1 MLKLNKLISLSMV
14 SILLSSNLY
23 SLTFEVN
30 NQNEYLKTFQKTF
43 LSPDDHRIIINCNNC
58 GISKKDVKYYNILDN
73 VNKNSNITFVL
84 NNISVTYNKEI
95 FLNNMEHLF
104 IKNDSI
110 NKIEVS
116 EILDKNTNISK
127 DNNYVLIDG
136 EKVSLDVIKGL
147 LKKKENK
154 PIPYKDYEPNIKL
167 KKELKDESIV
177 EKVIFEKKI
186 EPMKIEENVN
196 KVENTKVVEQPKIET
211 KENTIKNL
219 FENTKVENN
228 IDDEYNVYVIASY
241 NSDKYANS
249 FIKTKL
255 SDYKTNVV
263 KNGKVYRLE
272 LTLNNGTKEEQL
284 SFVKSLAKDAYLKGS
299 KNKINNEVKEN
310 YKVNNTKNVIGV
322 YSSKSKE
329 EVEKYLK
336 KHFSDNENNI
346 KQTNNGYY
354 LGYIE
359 FVNENDLK
367 ELKKISKDAWLIKNF
382 KN

>member
-30 NQNEYLKTFQKTF
+30 NQNEYLKTFEKTF
-43 LSPDDHRIIINCNNC
+43 LSPDDHRIIVNCNNC

-186 EPMKIEENVN
+186 EPIQVEKKIILEKKEEN
-196 KVENTKVVEQPKIET
+196 KIV
-211 KENTIKNL
+211 KL
-219 FENTKVENN
+219 FENNNLENT
-228 IDDEYNVYVIASY
+228 YVIASY
-241 NSDKYANS
+241 NSDKYANN

-263 KNGKVYRLE
+263 KNGKIYTLE
-272 LTLNNGTKEEQL
+272 LTLSNGTKEEQL
-284 SFVKSLAKDAYLKGS
+284 NFVKSLAKDAYLKGS

-310 YKVNNTKNVIGV
+310 YKTNNTKNVIGV

-329 EVEKYLK
+329 EVEQYLK
-336 KHFSDNENNI
+336 KHFNNKDNNI
-346 KQTNNGYY
+346 KQTSNGYY

-359 FVNENDLK
+359 FVNKNDLK
-367 ELKKISKDAWLIKNF
+367 EAKKTSKDAWLIKNF